1 MKLRATGRRGY
12 DSSPLALLWQI
23 FFRPRAAEPYSTV
36 RASLQWSH
44 NDADDGVTHGGQAW
58 LRWRSVDSF
67 FPVSL
72 GLGDDAEGRRKRSL
86 SLARVGEGLA
96 RIGPRSG

>member
-1 MKLRATGRRGY
+1 MKVALNNSPA
-12 DSSPLALLWQI
+12 SSPGLSGRPSNRQALALLWQI

-44 NDADDGVTHGGQAW
+44 DDADDGVTHGGQAW

-72 GLGDDAEGRRKRSL
+72 G
-86 SLARVGEGLA
+86 
-96 RIGPRSG
+96 